1 MGVLRS
7 FAYSRVR
14 RSCRGTTLIE
24 ALVFLFVFS
33 VITVTFYSTWSL
45 GTRFIILAKNRMV
58 ASALATEKMEVIRN
72 LAFEDIAHTTGVPA
86 GNLLQDE
93 SVVRS
98 GGTYQVHTQIVN
110 RDDDFDGTLSDTD
123 VDFIDFKDVKIT
135 VSWGSA
141 GQSVSVSSRFVP
153 AGIEQSAAG
162 MGILVVNVTSDKNG
176 GALVSGATVR
186 VQNTALGYDETN
198 TTDSMGRLMLV
209 GIPEGIQEYMITVS
223 KSDYETVSTLAPYP
237 TTAFNP
243 THEHASVVELSI
255 NTANIYQNELANL
268 RVETKDFLGADAPNV
283 EYHLFG
289 GKKIGTDATDPTISI
304 YDQAQSD
311 PNDVTDGSGEND
323 YGDVSPGPYFFRLM
337 ESNTM
342 LIGLD
347 RTSTRPLSPLE
358 NYWEFSLDPDESVVL
373 SVSVSPDV
381 TTGTLFVVTN
391 DADGKPIPN
400 ASVHLT
406 NASPFDDTDTTDAIG
421 YSFFPRDATPFV
433 AGTYD
438 YTVSVAGFTDVTGQ
452 VTVSGGAIEIESIS
466 MTAN

>member
-1 MGVLRS
+1 
-7 FAYSRVR
+7 
-14 RSCRGTTLIE
+14 LIE

-135 VSWGSA
+135 VSWGSV
-141 GQSVSVSSRFVP
+141 GQSVSASSRFVP

-162 MGILVVNVTSDKNG
+162 MGILVVNVTSDKDG

-223 KSDYETVSTLAPYP
+223 KGGYETVSTLAPYP

-268 RVETKDFLGADAPNV
+268 RVETKDFLGADAPNI
-283 EYHLFG
+283 EYHFFG
-289 GKKIGTDATDPTISI
+289 GKEIGTDATDPTVSI

-311 PNDVTDGSGEND
+311 PNDTTDGSGEND

-337 ESNTM
+337 ESNTT
-342 LIGLD
+342 LIGLEFNPN
-347 RTSTRPLSPLE
+347 RTTAHPLSPLE
-358 NYWEFSLDPDESVVL
+358 NYWEFSLDPDESVV
-373 SVSVSPDV
+373 VVASVSPD
-381 TTGTLFVVTN
+381 TATGSLFVVMN
-391 DADGKPIPN
+391 DADGKPIPG
-400 ASVHLT
+400 ASIHLT
-406 NASPFDDTDTTDAIG
+406 SIASFDDTDTTDAIG
-421 YSFFPRDATPFV
+421 YAFFPRDATPFV

-438 YTVSVAGFTDVTGQ
+438 YTVSATGFTDVTGQ
-452 VTVSGGAIEIESIS
+452 VTVSGGAIEAESVS